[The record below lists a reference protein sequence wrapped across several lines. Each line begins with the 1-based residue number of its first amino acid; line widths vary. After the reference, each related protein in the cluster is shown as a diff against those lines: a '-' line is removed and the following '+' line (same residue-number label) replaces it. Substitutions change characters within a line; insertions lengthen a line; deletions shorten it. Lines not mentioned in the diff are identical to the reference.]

1 MQGVGFRPFVWRL
14 AHAERLGGWVRNDEH
29 GVLLEVEG
37 PDAAVERFLAR
48 LAAEAPPLAAV
59 ERVRSRRVAARG
71 ERAFAIV
78 ESERRGGSAPPV
90 APDTATCAACLAELF
105 DPADRR
111 FRYPFINCTD
121 CGPRFTIVRDVPYDR
136 AFTTMAGFAMCAACR
151 AEYEN
156 PADRRFHAEPN
167 ACPDCGP
174 RARLVG
180 GGPRRGP
187 TAAPPPRPGGGRR
200 GAAPRRRDPRRQGD
214 RRLPPRVPRRRRG
227 GRRAAARAQAPRG
240 PAVRA
245 DGRGPA
251 AARRPLRARARAADG
266 ARPADRDRRPAAG
279 RGGRAVGGAGHARA
293 GRHAPLLAA
302 PPSAAARRRA
312 CRW

>member
-136 AFTTMAGFAMCAACR
+136 AFTTMAGFAMCELCR
-151 AEYEN
+151 AEYED

-174 RARLVG
+174 RARLV
-180 GGPRRGP
+180 
-187 TAAPPPRPGGGRR
+187 A
-200 GAAPRRRDPRRQGD
+200 
-214 RRLPPRVPRRRRG
+214 
-227 GRRAAARAQAPRG
+227 
-240 PAVRA
+240 
-245 DGRGPA
+245 
-251 AARRPLRARARAADG
+251 
-266 ARPADRDRRPAAG
+266 ARPASRRPPPPAL
-279 RGGRAVGGAGHARA
+279 RPTAR
-293 GRHAPLLAA
+293 
-302 PPSAAARRRA
+302 PPPATRWRPPRRCSAAARSWPSRGSAATTSRAAPTTRRPSRGCA
-312 CRW
+312 RASTARTARSR

>member
-78 ESERRGGSAPPV
+78 ESERRGGFAPPV

-136 AFTTMAGFAMCAACR
+136 AFTTMAGFAMCAVVPGGVRGSGGPPLPRR
-151 AEYEN
+151 AERV
-156 PADRRFHAEPN
+156 P
-167 ACPDCGP
+167 GL
-174 RARLVG
+174 RA
-180 GGPRRGP
+180 
-187 TAAPPPRPGGGRR
+187 A
-200 GAAPRRRDPRRQGD
+200 GAA
-214 RRLPPRVPRRRRG
+214 
-227 GRRAAARAQAPRG
+227 
-240 PAVRA
+240 
-245 DGRGPA
+245 
-251 AARRPLRARARAADG
+251 
-266 ARPADRDRRPAAG
+266 
-279 RGGRAVGGAGHARA
+279 
-293 GRHAPLLAA
+293 
-302 PPSAAARRRA
+302 
-312 CRW
+312 